1 MLLIV
6 IVMVATAANYEIIY
20 IITITLL
27 YHTIWDDDTDNHLYC
42 LYSDWSLLDETD
54 DLCNK

>member
-1 MLLIV
+1 
-6 IVMVATAANYEIIY
+6 MVATAANYEI
-20 IITITLL
+20 TITLL
-27 YHTIWDDDTDNHLYC
+27 YHTVWDDDADNHLYF